1 MTTKRDDKSKKKTD
15 VRSSSLPPP
24 SIYTL
29 QYPNCRTGMYSLR
42 APLKDPYINESQL
55 QKTYTRSLT
64 PNIVHP
70 KYLHADQSNNFFF
83 FGIFQSHFF

>member
-1 MTTKRDDKSKKKTD
+1 
-15 VRSSSLPPP
+15 
-24 SIYTL
+24 
-29 QYPNCRTGMYSLR
+29 MYSLR